1 MKVEYLTIGKIAK
14 PQGNKGEVIVN
25 IETDFPSRFFES
37 EFLLVKTEEEILKL
51 KVLNARNH
59 KGRVVLKF
67 EGYNSINDAETLRD
81 AEIIIPESEKMEE
94 EDFYYFYQLEGMEVE
109 TIDGEKLGSVKSVLV
124 IDGNHDVLEV
134 KNKNGQDILIPF
146 VKDICVEV
154 DTDSNLIKV
163 NMPEGLKEA
172 NFFKGKDKKKKGRKR
187 IFRKPSKN

>member
-37 EFLLVKTEEEILKL
+37 EFLLVKTEEETIKL

-67 EGYNSINDAETLRD
+67 EGYNSINDAETLRG
-81 AEIIIPESEKMEE
+81 AEIIIPESEKTEE
-94 EDFYYFYQLEGMEVE
+94 EDFFYYHELEGINVE
-109 TIDGEKLGSVKSVLV
+109 TLEGEKLGTVQSILV

-134 KNKNGQDILIPF
+134 KNEKGQDILIPF
-146 VKDICVEV
+146 IKEICVDV
-154 DTDSNLIKV
+154 DVENNVIKV
-163 NMPEGLKEA
+163 DMPEGLKEA
-172 NFFKGKDKKKKGRKR
+172 NFFKGKEKQKR
-187 IFRKPSKN
+187 AKRRVFRKPSEK

>member
-37 EFLLVKTEEEILKL
+37 EFLLVKIEDEILKL

-94 EDFYYFYQLEGMEVE
+94 EDFFYYHELEGMGVE
-109 TIDGEKLGSVKSVLV
+109 SLDGEKVGTVQSILV

-134 KNKNGQDILIPF
+134 KNEKGQDILIPF
-146 VKDICVEV
+146 IKEICVDV
-154 DTDSNLIKV
+154 DLENNLIKV
-163 NMPEGLKEA
+163 DMPEGLKEA
-172 NFFKGKDKKKKGRKR
+172 NFFKGKDKKKRAKR
-187 IFRKPSKN
+187 RVFRKPSEK